1 LIKIFVAVSA
11 IIDLCCRYCLR
22 NGLPTGGKKSMLI
35 SRIQKF
41 WGVEEAA
48 STESIKRGNNS
59 INLME
64 ILPDVFL

>member
-1 LIKIFVAVSA
+1 
-11 IIDLCCRYCLR
+11 LR